1 MFRGGVHLDYFSD
14 PSFDPVNVPISS
26 KYTLFHNLL
35 NPCRVACHLIRLGH
49 EPLPPKTSSTFLH
62 LIRAIRRPLLFYP
75 NAFTYSFYLLK
86 TYGYWQVLTCG
97 FFSSF
102 CLDITHETV
111 LFMNNRYL
119 VQRLLDS
126 LEWMDDEDVLS
137 NDQSTLLMHLIGKAS
152 PREFSHLVRY
162 FLLTRAYEVF
172 VTQPF
177 FVIMMR
183 QIVGLISGEEGYSW
197 FFQAVLSIYRESGF
211 LGFFSGLVPR
221 MLWELSRLG
230 MYILIYSLI
239 NRSAVGVPQH
249 LSNNF
254 FFLLNILTDVA
265 VNVAAYP
272 LQVVGSVMALHG
284 SRISTS
290 EVAQANSFSSW
301 RECLRFLISQG
312 LQYRGY
318 FPFWRRAPP
327 SAFTCPP
334 PHSTPSAA

>member
-211 LGFFSGLVPR
+211 LGFFSA
-221 MLWELSRLG
+221 
-230 MYILIYSLI
+230 
-239 NRSAVGVPQH
+239 RSCPANVVGVVK
-249 LSNNF
+249 
-254 FFLLNILTDVA
+254 IGD
-265 VNVAAYP
+265 
-272 LQVVGSVMALHG
+272 VVGSVMALHG

>member
-1 MFRGGVHLDYFSD
+1 MFRRGAHLDYFSD
-14 PSFDPVNVPISS
+14 PSFDPVNIPISS
-26 KYTLFHNLL
+26 EYTFFHNLL

-49 EPLPPKTSSTFLH
+49 EPLPPKGSSTFLH
-62 LIRAIRRPLLFYP
+62 FIGVIRRPLVFYP

-111 LFMNNRYL
+111 AFMNNRYL

-177 FVIMMR
+177 FGHNHVVRRDVIR
-183 QIVGLISGEEGYSW
+183 RARLRIWAAFRIQVSGRPIV
-197 FFQAVLSIYRESGF
+197 
-211 LGFFSGLVPR
+211 
-221 MLWELSRLG
+221 
-230 MYILIYSLI
+230 
-239 NRSAVGVPQH
+239 
-249 LSNNF
+249 
-254 FFLLNILTDVA
+254 
-265 VNVAAYP
+265 
-272 LQVVGSVMALHG
+272 VVGSVMALHG

-312 LQYRGY
+312 IQYRGY